1 MIDSPKE
8 MKLISLFPL
17 QLLWI
22 ILLSMMIY
30 LRLIQKRRQ
39 NRELAESME
48 DARIFAASREVMDP
62 HNMQMQM
69 RPIDQV
75 SVVSSHQSSSM
86 LSQKPSIISANPSG
100 ASSSQQQ
107 QLGSGGYPAPTPQQL
122 QQGPNSIEPQHTFH
136 CLYLS
141 IQLETA

>member
-1 MIDSPKE
+1 

-100 ASSSQQQ
+100 ASSSQQ
-107 QLGSGGYPAPTPQQL
+107 LGNGGYPAPTPQQL
-122 QQGPNSIEPQHTFH
+122 QQGPNSIEPHHTFH
-136 CLYLS
+136 CLYRS
-141 IQLETA
+141 IRVETA

>member
-1 MIDSPKE
+1 
-8 MKLISLFPL
+8 
-17 QLLWI
+17 
-22 ILLSMMIY
+22 MMIY

-100 ASSSQQQ
+100 ASSSQQ
-107 QLGSGGYPAPTPQQL
+107 LGNGGYPAPTPQQL
-122 QQGPNSIEPQHTFH
+122 QQGHNLIEYFSSYFQRILCT
-136 CLYLS
+136 C
-141 IQLETA
+141 